1 MNWFAKMF
9 AGCPD
14 NAFQKVQPGT
24 PPFTLAQRCGAPI
37 RNGMKLFVVGLS
49 ASFFGVA
56 ITNTLLAV
64 RQMLDPTFVPLN
76 QPQDVLAMSAAYGVY
91 MATSSNLRYQV
102 GGGRGTH
109 GGVGGVYGCH
119 RVGVWKGREGGCVCI
134 SLPP

>member
-1 MNWFAKMF
+1 MNLFAKMF

-24 PPFTLAQRCGAPI
+24 PPFTLAQRFGAPV

-102 GGGRGTH
+102 G
-109 GGVGGVYGCH
+109 
-119 RVGVWKGREGGCVCI
+119 VWEKEG
-134 SLPP
+134 PR